1 MSEQARKRDLPVAGA
16 RYLRAPV
23 PLHFP
28 SEETVPESKR
38 HLILRT
44 ALFQTLWLALEG
56 RYAIG
61 SDQFV
66 YWNASDP
73 GLRLA
78 PDVFVST
85 SQRDCVFDSW
95 KTWERGAPDLA
106 VEIISDSDSSAAE
119 WERKLA
125 RYLQAGIQ
133 ELVRFDPDEAPG
145 RRLRVWDR
153 IEGDLVE
160 RAVDRDRAACQT
172 LGLHWIA
179 LDHGEL
185 GAELRVARDEA
196 GSVLLP
202 TPDEERAR
210 QQGRAAEQEKR
221 AAEQE
226 KRAAEEARLRAG
238 AEQRVAELEA
248 RLRELGEGGQEPK
261 RKG

>member
-1 MSEQARKRDLPVAGA
+1 MTMSEEARKRDVPVAGA

-28 SEETVPESKR
+28 SEQTVPESKR

-133 ELVRFDPDEAPG
+133 ELVRFDPDEAAG
-145 RRLRVWDR
+145 QRLRVWDR

-160 RAVDRDRAACQT
+160 RAVDGDRAACHT

-185 GAELRVARDEA
+185 GAELRVARDEE

-210 QQGRAAEQEKR
+210 QEGRAVEQER
-221 AAEQE
+221 
-226 KRAAEEARLRAG
+226 RAAEEARLRAG

-248 RLRELGEGGQEPK
+248 RLRELGEDGQAPK